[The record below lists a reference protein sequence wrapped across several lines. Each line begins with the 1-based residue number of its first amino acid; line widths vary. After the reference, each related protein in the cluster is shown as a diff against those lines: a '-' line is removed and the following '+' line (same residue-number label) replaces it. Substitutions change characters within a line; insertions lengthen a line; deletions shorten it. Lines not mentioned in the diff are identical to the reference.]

1 MTWWRQP
8 AQLLPVQVR
17 PVGGET
23 VVSYVFRLADANGFA
38 RPTMLVRAI
47 GEPIATNVHTGLL
60 ERHDIT
66 LNTPALDRLA
76 AFTGRS
82 TADLGTTLPSLGTA
96 CADRRLSSTTEPLL
110 NPFRSAIRG
119 HCQHCVARI
128 PGHPNVRVH
137 RRSAPAICRR
147 HLRWVDTTRRYPHQV
162 DLSNNI
168 EIITAHRRFQRL
180 LATVDDPAWARQ
192 QLCRT
197 TWIAAE
203 WRHHRSRQ
211 SIDHTVVDH
220 LQVRWNTRAE
230 TLPFPGWTTSL
241 LVMPEAV
248 ALAEI
253 LCDLEWRR
261 HVAMANDYDLV
272 QFYRLV
278 ARRLGQPTQ
287 LGDRLAYSHRNDPLK
302 RWVIEYRKQFRT
314 IRDQYW
320 DRVRDQYW
328 RRVRHHTAYD
338 PRFPEAILPT
348 IRHFT

>member
-47 GEPIATNVHTGLL
+47 GEPIATNVHAGLL
-60 ERHDIT
+60 EHHDIT
-66 LNTPALDRLA
+66 LNTPALARLA
-76 AFTGRS
+76 ALTGRPAAS
-82 TADLGTTLPSLGTA
+82 LGKTLPSLGTA
-96 CADRRLSSTTEPLL
+96 CADPRLSSTTEPLL
-110 NPFRSAIRG
+110 NPFSSSAIRG
-119 HCQHCVARI
+119 HCQHCIAQI
-128 PGHPNVRVH
+128 PGHPNIRVH

-147 HLRWVDTTRRYPHQV
+147 HHRWVDTTRQYPNQV

-180 LATVDDPAWARQ
+180 LSTVDDPTWARQ

-197 TWIAAE
+197 TWIATE
-203 WRHHRSRQ
+203 WRHHRGRQ
-211 SIDHTVVDH
+211 RVSHAIVEH
-220 LQVRWNTRAE
+220 LQARWNKRAE
-230 TLPFPGWTTSL
+230 TLPSSGSTTSL

-253 LCDLEWRR
+253 VCDLEWRR
-261 HVAMANDYDLV
+261 HVAMANDYDL

-278 ARRLGQPTQ
+278 ARRLGQPTK
-287 LGDRLAYSHRNDPLK
+287 LGDRLAYSYRNDPLK

-320 DRVRDQYW
+320 
-328 RRVRHHTAYD
+328 RRVRSHNSYD
-338 PRFPEAILPT
+338 PRFPDAILPT
-348 IRHFT
+348 IRHFK